1 MKLSARNILVG
12 EVGQVT
18 KGAVNALVDLVLS
31 GGTHIFATITNDS
44 VDSLGLQVGAEA
56 FAIIKASN
64 VIVGTEL
71 DKAKLSARNLLA
83 GKVCKVVDGPV
94 SAEIDLEVAPGL
106 VISAVITHESAK
118 SLGFK
123 VGDQAFAMI
132 KASSVILG
140 VK

>member
-1 MKLSARNILVG
+1 MKVSARNILAGKVS
-12 EVGQVT
+12 EVT
-18 KGAVNALVDLVLS
+18 KGAVNALVGLTLN
-31 GGTHIFATITNDS
+31 GGAHLFATITNES
-44 VDSLGLQVGAEA
+44 VDSLGLKPGKEA
-56 FAIIKASN
+56 FAIIKASS
-64 VIVGTEL
+64 VIVGTDL

-94 SAEIDLEVAPGL
+94 SAEIDIEVGPG
-106 VISAVITHESAK
+106 VAISAVITHESAK

-123 VGDQAFAMI
+123 VGDKAFAMV